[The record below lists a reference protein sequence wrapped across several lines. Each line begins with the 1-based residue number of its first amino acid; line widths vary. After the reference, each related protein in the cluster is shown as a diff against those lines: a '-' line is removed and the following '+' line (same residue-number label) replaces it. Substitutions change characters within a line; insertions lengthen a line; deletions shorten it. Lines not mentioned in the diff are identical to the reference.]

1 MTPTTSSPTERQ
13 YDRWRGTSASRGYDR
28 KWKKVRDA
36 YLAEFPLCE
45 VCSTPD
51 NPVIATLVHH
61 DPPVTGPDDPGF
73 FDPDRLQSI
82 CPPCHQ
88 RAHHEIRS
96 HVEIRSRPALVV
108 AKPPPRRK
116 PVGAPTAPKA
126 KRATQAG
133 KKVDHS
139 VSEAQ
144 QDPHCAVG
152 WQYAEDVVAGTIVA
166 GKFTRQAC
174 ERALRDYRRA
184 GTPKFPYQFDAE
196 KASPICRFAERC
208 VHTKGELAGE
218 YIRLEP
224 WQVFILISLWG
235 WYHDRGARSGKRRF
249 RRAYIEIAR
258 GNGKSLLLTIMGLYV
273 LVTERGAPEVYSAAI
288 SRDQAKEIWLPAK
301 LMMEQHPDKAQKW
314 GIEVSQQALTC
325 SRTGGRFLPISSEA
339 ANAEGKTPSIGLIDE
354 LHCHPDDRIFNVVAR
369 GCAKRAESLLVS
381 ITTAGS
387 NISGVCYEKRDYLLK
402 VLDGTLEDES
412 LFGVVYT
419 IDDGDDWKD
428 PKVWPKANPN
438 LNISIDEDSIRVAVA
453 EAINSPISQ
462 NDVRTKHLCQ
472 WMQASVAW
480 LSMEAWS
487 RCGGDLD
494 LAEFEGQP
502 CWVGLD
508 LSTRSDITA
517 KVLLFRRDDGDGGQA
532 GQPHW
537 YMFPTHY
544 VPAMTLDQ
552 NVSYRKWQGQGFM
565 KTTPGEVTNFD
576 QIEADLIED
585 TKRFDVRGVAVESW
599 QSAQLKQHIEE
610 LGLPVYEVRNV
621 YSMMSA
627 PMKEMEA
634 LILDQRFHHDRRDD
648 CLNWQASNVI
658 ARSDYK
664 GNVTPDKEFPR
675 NKIDSIV
682 AGLFGLSIALN
693 EPEPQYLEDEGVGIV
708 WLR

>member
-1 MTPTTSSPTERQ
+1 
-13 YDRWRGTSASRGYDR
+13 
-28 KWKKVRDA
+28 V
-36 YLAEFPLCE
+36 
-45 VCSTPD
+45 
-51 NPVIATLVHH
+51 
-61 DPPVTGPDDPGF
+61 
-73 FDPDRLQSI
+73 
-82 CPPCHQ
+82 
-88 RAHHEIRS
+88 
-96 HVEIRSRPALVV
+96 
-108 AKPPPRRK
+108 
-116 PVGAPTAPKA
+116 
-126 KRATQAG
+126 
-133 KKVDHS
+133 
-139 VSEAQ
+139 
-144 QDPHCAVG
+144 
-152 WQYAEDVVAGTIVA
+152 
-166 GKFTRQAC
+166 
-174 ERALRDYRRA
+174 
-184 GTPKFPYQFDAE
+184 FDAE

-218 YIRLEP
+218 YIKLEP
-224 WQVFILISLWG
+224 WQVFILIQLWG

-301 LMMEQHPDKAQKW
+301 LMMEQHPDKAAKW
-314 GIEVSQQALTC
+314 GIETSQTAIT
-325 SRTGGRFLPISSEA
+325 SKRTGGRFLPISSEA
-339 ANAEGKTPSIGLIDE
+339 ANAEGKTPSIGLVDE
-354 LHCHPDDRIFNVVAR
+354 LHVHPDDRLYNVVQR
-369 GCAKRAESLLVS
+369 GCAKRAESMLVS

-402 VLDGTLEDES
+402 VLEGTLEDES

-419 IDDGDDWKD
+419 IDDSDDWKD

-462 NDVRTKHLCQ
+462 NDVKTKHLNIWC
-472 WMQASVAW
+472 QASVAW
-480 LSMEAWS
+480 LSMEAWA

-517 KVLLFRRDDGDGGQA
+517 KVLLFRRDGSDGGQ
-532 GQPHW
+532 PRW
-537 YMFPTHY
+537 FMFPRHY

-634 LILDQRFHHDRRDD
+634 LILDRRFHHDRRDD

-658 ARSDYK
+658 ARTDYK

-675 NKIDSIV
+675 NKIDSVV
-682 AGLFGLSIALN
+682 AALFGLSIAIS